1 MAYIVSIF
9 GALITLIGLVGIV
22 VPRYFIE
29 VIGNWEAESRFIA
42 AVGIRMVMGVICLS
56 AAPAS
61 RMPVV
66 VQVIGI
72 IAIAAAAVALLVGLE
87 RLNRLIDWWLGRP
100 PIVVRMSAA
109 FAAGFGIL
117 LVFAGA

>member
-87 RLNRLIDWWLGRP
+87 RLNRLIDWWLERP

>member
-1 MAYIVSIF
+1 MAYVVSIF
-9 GALITLIGLVGIV
+9 GVLITLIGLIGIV

-29 VIGNWEAESRFIA
+29 VIGNWKSESRFIA

-72 IAIAAAAVALLVGLE
+72 IAIVAAASALLVGRE
-87 RLNRLIDWWLGRP
+87 RLDRLIDWWLERP
-100 PIVVRMSAA
+100 PIIVRMSAA

-117 LVFAGA
+117 MVFAGA

>member
-1 MAYIVSIF
+1 MVYVVSIL
-9 GALITLIGLVGIV
+9 GVLITLIGLVGIV
-22 VPRYFIE
+22 VPRSFVQ
-29 VIGNWEAESRFIA
+29 VIGGWEAESRFIA

-87 RLNRLIDWWLGRP
+87 RLNRLVEWWLGRP
-100 PIVVRMSAA
+100 PIIVRMSAA
-109 FAAGFGIL
+109 FAAGFGVL

>member
-87 RLNRLIDWWLGRP
+87 RLNRLIEWWLGRP

-109 FAAGFGIL
+109 FAAGFGVL

>member
-109 FAAGFGIL
+109 FAAGFGVL

>member
-72 IAIAAAAVALLVGLE
+72 IAIVAAAVALLVGLE
-87 RLNRLIDWWLGRP
+87 RLNRLVEWWLGRP

-109 FAAGFGIL
+109 FAAGFGVL

>member
-1 MAYIVSIF
+1 MAYVVSIF
-9 GALITLIGLVGIV
+9 GVLITLIGLIGIV

-29 VIGNWEAESRFIA
+29 VIGNWKSESRFIA
-42 AVGIRMVMGVICLS
+42 AVGIRMVMGVICLL

-72 IAIAAAAVALLVGLE
+72 IAIVAAASALLVGRE
-87 RLNRLIDWWLGRP
+87 RLDRLIDWWLERP
-100 PIVVRMSAA
+100 PIIVRMSAA

-117 LVFAGA
+117 MVFAGA

>member
-1 MAYIVSIF
+1 MAYVVSIF
-9 GALITLIGLVGIV
+9 GALIALIGLIGIV

-29 VIGNWEAESRFIA
+29 VIGNWKSESRFIA

-61 RMPVV
+61 RMPLV

-72 IAIAAAAVALLVGLE
+72 IAIVAAASALLVGRE
-87 RLNRLIDWWLGRP
+87 RLDRLIDWWLERP
-100 PIVVRMSAA
+100 PIIVRMSAA

-117 LVFAGA
+117 MVFAGA

>member
-1 MAYIVSIF
+1 MVYVVSIL
-9 GALITLIGLVGIV
+9 GVLIALIGLVGIV
-22 VPRYFIE
+22 VPRSFVQ
-29 VIGNWEAESRFIA
+29 VIGGWEAESRFIA

-87 RLNRLIDWWLGRP
+87 RLNRLVEWWLGRP
-100 PIVVRMSAA
+100 SIIVRMSAA
-109 FAAGFGIL
+109 FAAGFGVL